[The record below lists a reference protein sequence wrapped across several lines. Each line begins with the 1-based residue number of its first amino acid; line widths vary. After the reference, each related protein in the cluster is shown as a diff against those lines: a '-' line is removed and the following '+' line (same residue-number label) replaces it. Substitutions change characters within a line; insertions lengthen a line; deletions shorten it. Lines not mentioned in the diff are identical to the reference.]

1 MGLESQNNNYFK
13 INLPLVNNKNTHGWT
28 PPSSHGFK
36 QYPPTSPPFL
46 ASPTSMPDP
55 GKEKKIRYIII

>member
-36 QYPPTSPPFL
+36 QYPPTSPPVSSFTYIH
-46 ASPTSMPDP
+46 AWPR
-55 GKEKKIRYIII
+55 KRKKN

>member
-36 QYPPTSPPFL
+36 QYPPTSPPVSSF
-46 ASPTSMPDP
+46 T
-55 GKEKKIRYIII
+55 YIHA